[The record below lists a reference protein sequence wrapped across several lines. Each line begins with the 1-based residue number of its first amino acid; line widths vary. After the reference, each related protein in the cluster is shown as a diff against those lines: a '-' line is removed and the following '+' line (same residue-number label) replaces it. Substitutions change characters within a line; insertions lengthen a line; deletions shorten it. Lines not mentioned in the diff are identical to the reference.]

1 MENKTEKMIDM
12 VEEFYIKIRDGKYL
26 YQGENITADRKIL
39 RFDLFEEEHQEYRF
53 AKNRME
59 KLDAICD
66 MLYIR
71 LGTLLESMKSKEDL
85 KNLIKYHLDKKLNM
99 IFDYTKKNNF
109 SDILF
114 KAFEEVHRS
123 NMSKIDKDGKV
134 RRREDGKI
142 IKGPDYFPP
151 NLKQFLEV
159 RK

>member
-26 YQGENITADRKIL
+26 YQGGTMTVDRMIL

>member
-1 MENKTEKMIDM
+1 MENKIEKMIDM
-12 VEEFYIKIRDGKYL
+12 VEEFYRQIRDTEYL
-26 YQGENITADRKIL
+26 YKGKEMTSERKIL

-53 AKNRME
+53 AKNRIE

-99 IFDYTKKNNF
+99 IFDYAKKNYF
-109 SDILF
+109 GEILF
-114 KAFEEVHRS
+114 KAFQEVLRS

-134 RRREDGKI
+134 KRREDGKI

-151 NLKQFLEV
+151 NLKQFL
-159 RK
+159 